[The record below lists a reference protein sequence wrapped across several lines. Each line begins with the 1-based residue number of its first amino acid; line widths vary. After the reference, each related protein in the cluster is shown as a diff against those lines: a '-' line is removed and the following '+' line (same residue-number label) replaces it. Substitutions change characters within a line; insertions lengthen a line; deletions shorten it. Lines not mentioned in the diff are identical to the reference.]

1 MKKETYTVFLALFVG
16 ILVAVFGMKIGVTVT
31 GFASSGLSNSTAN
44 ATNVAPVVSSVTV
57 NGGSNIDL
65 NAGTTK
71 TVTCTGV
78 ISDDNGYDDISSAS
92 AVFYQSTGD
101 NTASY
106 NSADDYNNHYT
117 DSSCTLTSGYD
128 TTKKNV
134 TCTFEVQYFA
144 NPSIWAC
151 NITAT
156 DASGATGSGVS
167 NENISELV
175 AIDVDNTI
183 DFGAMAAGAT
193 SSNDVNETL
202 RNYGNVKLDMGLNGT
217 DMSCTMRGSIP
228 VENIKVDSTSNT
240 AYSSMA
246 TLNTSMQY
254 DTECDFLHKQD
265 QNLGT
270 YATKTYYFK
279 LSIPTGTK
287 GECSGTIQ
295 FTAVKDGTIDPND
308 PSTPALQ

>member
-134 TCTFEVQYFA
+134 TCTFSLEYFA
-144 NPSIWAC
+144 DPATWTC

-156 DASGATGSGVS
+156 DASSATGSDSHTATVNS
-167 NENISELV
+167 IV
-175 AIDVDNTI
+175 AVDVDGSI

-193 SSNDVNETL
+193 SATGVAENL
-202 RNYGNVKLDMGLNGT
+202 RNYGNVVLDMSANGT
-217 DMSCTMRGSIP
+217 DMSCTTRGAIP
-228 VENIKVDSTSNT
+228 VGNIHLGTSASADYTNDMLALSTSPQLDNT
-240 AYSSMA
+240 FD
-246 TLNTSMQY
+246 LN
-254 DTECDFLHKQD
+254 FKQD
-265 QNLGT
+265 QNLATYSYGT
-270 YATKTYYFK
+270 YYLKVK
-279 LSIPTGTK
+279 IPIGAK

-295 FTAVKDGTIDPND
+295 FTASESTNGQGGT
-308 PSTPALQ
+308 